1 MKDSE
6 NSTARDYSQ
15 STQYNYSKTKI
26 YELTSQTWTLYLF
39 PPLLVSVLIIQSLP
53 FVMNQ
58 RNTSL
63 VRVKQKY

>member
-6 NSTARDYSQ
+6 NTTARDYSQ

>member
-15 STQYNYSKTKI
+15 SMQYNYSKTKI

-63 VRVKQKY
+63 VRVKPKY

>member
-15 STQYNYSKTKI
+15 SMQYNYSKTKI

>member
-15 STQYNYSKTKI
+15 SMQCNYSKTKI
-26 YELTSQTWTLYLF
+26 YELTSQTWTLHLF

-63 VRVKQKY
+63 VRVRQKY

>member
-63 VRVKQKY
+63 VRVKPKY

>member
-26 YELTSQTWTLYLF
+26 YELTSQTWTLYFF